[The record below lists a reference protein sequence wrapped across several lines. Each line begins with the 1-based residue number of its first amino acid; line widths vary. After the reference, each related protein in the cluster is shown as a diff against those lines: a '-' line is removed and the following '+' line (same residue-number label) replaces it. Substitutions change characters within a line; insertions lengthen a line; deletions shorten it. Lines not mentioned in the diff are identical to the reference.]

1 MKKFN
6 IISILMCSVFMLLY
20 SPVIALQN
28 TLSLEECKQLVL
40 ENNKTFAAAQEDADA
55 AKCNKKSAFTNFLPQ
70 VKALG
75 NYTHLHQ
82 KVEYDL
88 NDTFVDLLNGMQDFS
103 TFAGL
108 GLENDVFY
116 QTLSAMYANGLL
128 DESLALQL
136 LPEDNYAISV
146 VLSQPVFTGGKII
159 EQYRISNSQE
169 KISQAQQTLTRQE
182 VLQRTEELYW
192 QTVSLKEKVELARQY
207 KTTVN
212 AHWQD
217 LKNLAAEGIITK
229 SDLLKV
235 EVMYNK
241 AELQLQRAQNGLT
254 LVNLALKQV
263 IGLPLN
269 EELIIA
275 DDSIEIDLF
284 LEDSSEIGDRPELLM
299 LQQGIEISKSLKR
312 VNLAR
317 YCPNIMLNAGYNWI
331 NPNPYENF
339 TEEFGEDWS
348 VGVSFEMDI
357 FGWNKRGF
365 DYGTSKHLQRAAEKR
380 YQETEEMIDLEIEQC
395 KFKVAEG
402 RIRISMCEKNY
413 AKADENLGETTNR
426 HHEGLVS
433 SSDILDAQVLW
444 QEAYSSLINA
454 KSEFKIEQVTLKKA
468 MGIL

>member
-6 IISILMCSVFMLLY
+6 NISVLMCLAFMLLL
-20 SPVIALQN
+20 SPAAALQN

-40 ENNKTFAAAQEDADA
+40 ENNKTIAAVQEEADA
-55 AKCNKKSAFTNFLPQ
+55 AKCNKNSVFTNFLPQ
-70 VKALG
+70 VKAIG

-82 KVEYDL
+82 EVEYDL
-88 NDTFVDLLNGMQDFS
+88 NDTFVDLLNGMQEFS
-103 TFAGL
+103 NFAGL
-108 GLENDVFY
+108 GVENDIFY

-136 LPEDNYAISV
+136 LPKDNYAIGV

-169 KISQAQQTLTRQE
+169 KISQAQQVLTRQE

-192 QTVSLKEKVELARQY
+192 QTVSLKEKVELANQY
-207 KTTVN
+207 KTTVK

-217 LKNLAAEGIITK
+217 LKNLEAEGIITK
-229 SDLLKV
+229 SDLLRV

-254 LVNLALKQV
+254 LVKLALKQV

-269 EELIIA
+269 EELEIS
-275 DDSIEIDLF
+275 DDRIEN
-284 LEDSSEIGDRPELLM
+284 DSSWENSSESGDRPELLM
-299 LQQGIEISKSLKR
+299 LQQGINISKSLKR
-312 VNLAR
+312 INLAR
-317 YCPNIMLNAGYNWI
+317 YCPNIMFTAGYNWL

-365 DYGTSKHLQRAAEKR
+365 DYRASKHLQRAAEKR

-395 KFKVAEG
+395 KFKVAESRT
-402 RIRISMCEKNY
+402 RINMCKKNY
-413 AKADENLGETTNR
+413 AKADENLKETTNR
-426 HHEGLVS
+426 NHEGLVS
-433 SSDILDAQVLW
+433 SSDVLDAQVLW
-444 QEAYSSLINA
+444 QEAYSSLIDA
-454 KSEFKIEQVTLKKA
+454 KSEFKIEQVNLKKA